1 MPRVNITEVDLTSPG
16 QLNILSNVVYVP
28 GFARRLPA
36 SFKGKPMLFTSL
48 SAFQQAFAEPNG
60 DTKLLPPQIYDSN
73 TVAYDSGYI
82 YAHELLSL
90 GIPVLYDAMY
100 SYTEPETP
108 NNDASL
114 ELLCGNGDLVAVYV
128 KVSNDYVLSYYKPN
142 DARLAYG
149 VENAQNTQKAAAFIC
164 DRLNTDELKQK
175 GLYNIKFISNG
186 GYRDS
191 STLKN
196 SSGQP
201 LGLNG
206 IANLMIN
213 TAAVRGDCVAIVDH
227 PSDRTS
233 DTTDTSVYEWAQT
246 IGSENGKYGAL
257 FTPDAVYAP
266 PCIASPKAAVN
277 SLVLPASFGYLLA
290 MANST
295 LNNPDW
301 LAVAGSARGNVP
313 YIVELINPI
322 SETLSDGSATTGA
335 TDKVYSNRDKVAINP
350 IMNINPFGII
360 IWGNRTLYDN
370 SGKGNLTASSF
381 LNIRNLCSNVK
392 KTIWTAA
399 RTMTFE
405 QNGDILWVKFKSLI
419 TPTLDQMVSG
429 NGLAGYELKKRVAKQ
444 KATLSAVIRLYAIE
458 AVEDF
463 ELEVQLA
470 DDSTAI
476 IE

>member
-100 SYTEPETP
+100 EFTTP
-108 NNDASL
+108 SLPTNDSNL
-114 ELLCGNGDLVAVYV
+114 EILCGNGDLIGVYI

-142 DARLAYG
+142 DARLVYG
-149 VENAQNTQKAAAFIC
+149 VENSQTTVKARTFITT
-164 DRLNTDELKQK
+164 RFNTDELTQK
-175 GLYNIKFISNG
+175 GNYNIKFICSG
-186 GYRDS
+186 GYRDA
-191 STLKN
+191 
-196 SSGQP
+196 SGKA
-201 LGLNG
+201 LAEL
-206 IANLMIN
+206 LIN
-213 TAAVRGDCVAIVDH
+213 KAAVRGDCVAIVDH
-227 PSDRTS
+227 PSDCTS
-233 DTTDTSVYEWAQT
+233 DTASTSVYEWAQT

-266 PCIASPKAAVN
+266 PCIASPKAEVN
-277 SLVLPASFGYLLA
+277 SLRLPASFGYLLA

-313 YIVELINPI
+313 YIVELINPV